1 MRALALL
8 VALCAVPALAEV
20 KSSSDAG
27 FEVARTVTVSAT
39 PAQVYAALGRIGQ
52 WWSSS
57 HTYSG
62 DARNM
67 TMPLRV
73 GGCFCERVPKG
84 GGMIEHGRVIYAQP
98 GATLRLSA
106 ALGPLQAEGAVG
118 TLTWSLKPVA
128 GGTEIAQSYVV
139 GGYVRGGAGRFAA
152 IVDGVMNEQ
161 LARLQSHIDA
171 PKPLSKR
178 R

>member
-1 MRALALL
+1 MKVALAIAVL
-8 VALCAVPALAEV
+8 VAVPALAEV

-27 FEVARTVTVSAT
+27 FEVARSITVSAT
-39 PAQVYAALGRIGQ
+39 PAEVYAALGRVGQ
-52 WWSSS
+52 WWSSAHS
-57 HTYSG
+57 YSG
-62 DARNM
+62 DARNL

-73 GGCFCERVPKG
+73 GACFCEAVPKG
-84 GGMIEHGRVIYAQP
+84 GGMVEHGRVIYLQP
-98 GATLRLSA
+98 GQTLRLSA

-118 TLTWSLKPVA
+118 TLTWSLKAVP

-152 IVDGVMNEQ
+152 AVDGVMNEQ
-161 LARLQSHIDA
+161 LSRLQSHIEA